1 MDPLHCKLFNETKAA
16 NTADFAEMH
25 RLIAECDRA
34 ELAILLIIQKH
45 DIN

>member
-1 MDPLHCKLFNETKAA
+1 MDPLHRQLFDETKAA
-16 NTADFAEMH
+16 YAVRFAEMH

-45 DIN
+45 ALN

>member
-1 MDPLHCKLFNETKAA
+1 MNSSHCQLFKETKAA

-34 ELAILLIIQKH
+34 ELAILLIIHKH
-45 DIN
+45 ALN